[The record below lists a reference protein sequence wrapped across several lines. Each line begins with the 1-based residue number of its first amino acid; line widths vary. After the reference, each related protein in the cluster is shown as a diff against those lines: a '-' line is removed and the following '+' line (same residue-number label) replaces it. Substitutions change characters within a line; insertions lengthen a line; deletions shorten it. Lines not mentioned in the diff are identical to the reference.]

1 MKTKANKS
9 LLVAFVVVVVLFLF
23 FGGWGMTGG
32 IMNGGMH
39 SGMNETGW
47 MGERSW
53 VWFPAIITL
62 ILGVV
67 LGWLLFKKRKE
78 LGVKLFKNVL

>member
-9 LLVAFVVVVVLFLF
+9 LVIAFSIVVVLFLF

-39 SGMNETGW
+39 GGMNENGW
-47 MGERSW
+47 MGGRNW
-53 VWFPAIITL
+53 MWYPTIITL
-62 ILGVV
+62 VLGVV
-67 LGWLLFKKRKE
+67 LGWAIFKKKE
-78 LGVKLFKNVL
+78 

>member
-9 LLVAFVVVVVLFLF
+9 ILIAFVVVIVLFLF
-23 FGGWGMTGG
+23 FGGWGMTEG

-47 MGERSW
+47 MDGRAKLGMVSCYNYSHSGSRSGLD
-53 VWFPAIITL
+53 VI
-62 ILGVV
+62 
-67 LGWLLFKKRKE
+67 
-78 LGVKLFKNVL
+78 

>member
-9 LLVAFVVVVVLFLF
+9 LLIAFIVVVVLFLF
-23 FGGWGMTGG
+23 FGGWGMTGSV
-32 IMNGGMH
+32 MNGGMH
-39 SGMNETGW
+39 TGMNETGW